1 MATSK
6 EPNLESASSA
16 SAKPRRRASR
26 AAVYVEQTAFVLH
39 SVPYRETSLVVEL
52 FGEKTG
58 RFAAIAKG
66 AKRPSSSLRAATQ
79 MFQPLMVRTS
89 GQHDLHTLSQADWMG
104 GILLPQAQALI
115 SAFYL
120 NELLLRLLHRNDPQ
134 ENLFEA
140 YYSAL
145 EALGVSASNE
155 AIEIGLRQF
164 EWTLLQESGYA
175 PDLSQDAGGQAID
188 PSRQY
193 RWESG
198 RGFIRLRGDIL
209 PQAADALR
217 PTQKSSLQV
226 SGQSLLD
233 LAQSH
238 FDSERSRLELKQMM
252 RQLIAEQLGGKPLKT
267 RQIFRHLQDF
277 VAES

>member
-6 EPNLESASSA
+6 DTNTESSPSP
-16 SAKPRRRASR
+16 KPRRRATR
-26 AAVYVEQTAFVLH
+26 ASPSVEQVAFVLH
-39 SVPYRETSLVVEL
+39 STPYRETSLVVEL
-52 FGEKTG
+52 FGETSG
-58 RFAAIAKG
+58 RFAAVAKG
-66 AKRPSSSLRAATQ
+66 AKRPNSGLRAITQ
-79 MFQPLMVRTS
+79 MFQPIVVRTS
-89 GQHDLHTLSQADWMG
+89 GQLDLHNLNQADWIG

-120 NELLLRLLHRNDPQ
+120 NELLLRLLQRNDPQ
-134 ENLFEA
+134 EHLFGA
-140 YYSAL
+140 YYRAL
-145 EALGVSASNE
+145 EALGSSASNE

-175 PDLSQDAGGQAID
+175 PDLSQDARGQNID
-188 PSRQY
+188 PERQY
-193 RWESG
+193 RWEPG
-198 RGFIRLRGDIL
+198 QGFVRLRGDIAPL
-209 PQAADALR
+209 VMGTSR
-217 PTQKSSLQV
+217 PLQQGKLQL

-233 LAQSH
+233 LAQSR
-238 FDSERSRLELKQMM
+238 FESERSRSELKQMM

>member
-1 MATSK
+1 MATS
-6 EPNLESASSA
+6 ESADQGSA
-16 SAKPRRRASR
+16 AAPSPKPRRRASR
-26 AAVYVEQTAFVLH
+26 AAVYVEQMAFVLH
-39 SVPYRETSLVVEL
+39 STPYRETSLIVEL

-58 RFAAIAKG
+58 RFAAVAKG
-66 AKRPSSSLRAATQ
+66 AKRPNSGLRAVTQ
-79 MFQPLMVRTS
+79 MFQPISIRTS
-89 GQHDLHTLSQADWMG
+89 GQHDLHNLSQADWTG

-120 NELLLRLLHRNDPQ
+120 NELLLRLLQRNDPM
-134 ENLFEA
+134 EHLFEA
-140 YYSAL
+140 YYRAL
-145 EALGVSASNE
+145 ETLGLSESNE
-155 AIEIGLRQF
+155 AIEIALRQF

-175 PDLSQDAGGQAID
+175 PDLGKDARGQSIEAH
-188 PSRQY
+188 RQY
-193 RWESG
+193 RWEAG
-198 RGFIRLRGDIL
+198 QGFVRLRGDIE
-209 PQAADALR
+209 PVALAVSR
-217 PTQKSSLQV
+217 PHQGRHLQV

-238 FDSERSRLELKQMM
+238 FDSERSRSELKQMM

>member
-1 MATSK
+1 MATNK
-6 EPNLESASSA
+6 DSSA
-16 SAKPRRRASR
+16 ESLPTASPKPRRRASR
-26 AAVYVEQTAFVLH
+26 AAVSIEQMAFVLH

-58 RFAAIAKG
+58 RFAAVAKG
-66 AKRPSSSLRAATQ
+66 AKRPNSGLRAITQ
-79 MFQPLMVRTS
+79 MFQPILIRTS
-89 GQHDLHTLSQADWMG
+89 GQLELHNLTQADWTG

-120 NELLLRLLHRNDPQ
+120 NELLLRLLHRHDPQ
-134 ENLFEA
+134 EHLFEA
-140 YYSAL
+140 YYLAL
-145 EALGVSASNE
+145 EALGASESNE
-155 AIEIGLRQF
+155 SIEVGLRQF

-175 PDLSQDAGGQAID
+175 PDLSQDARGQAIQAD
-188 PSRQY
+188 RQY

-198 RGFIRLRGDIL
+198 QGFVRLRGDIQAVQGGAPRP
-209 PQAADALR
+209 PQ
-217 PTQKSSLQV
+217 QGHLQV

-233 LAQSH
+233 LAQSQ
-238 FDSERSRLELKQMM
+238 FESERSRSELKQMM

>member
-6 EPNLESASSA
+6 DSNSDSPPTVSTKS
-16 SAKPRRRASR
+16 RRRTSR
-26 AAVYVEQTAFVLH
+26 ASVSTEQVAFVLH

-58 RFAAIAKG
+58 RFAVVAKG
-66 AKRPSSSLRAATQ
+66 AKRPNSGLRAITQ
-79 MFQPLMVRTS
+79 MFQPILVRTS
-89 GQHDLHTLSQADWMG
+89 GQLDLHNVSQADWMG

-134 ENLFEA
+134 ERLFDA
-140 YYSAL
+140 YYVAL
-145 EALGVSASNE
+145 EALGSSESTE

-175 PDLSQDAGGQAID
+175 PDLSKDARGQVID
-188 PSRQY
+188 AERQY
-193 RWESG
+193 RWQTG
-198 RGFIRLRGDIL
+198 LGFVRLRGDIK
-209 PQAADALR
+209 PAVSG
-217 PTQKSSLQV
+217 PTRSGTQSHLQL

-238 FDSERSRLELKQMM
+238 FASERSRSELKQMM
-252 RQLIAEQLGGKPLKT
+252 RQLISEQLGGKPLKT